1 MIRPA
6 GSGADASAALFM
18 RSLVS
23 PRAALLIV
31 SSAIPPEDWPV
42 GDGEIE
48 TNLGHALGWTC
59 EVRRDDIVLLN
70 PLGEGIVKAA
80 LPELTPDWLDNVRHD
95 GSCALYLAPLDC
107 DAGFPELTI
116 ASAAS
121 AGALASATV
130 RTAIADDA
138 GKQKPVGRNEPC
150 PCGSGKKFKHCH
162 G

>member
-6 GSGADASAALFM
+6 GSGAEASASLFM
-18 RSLVS
+18 RTLVS

-31 SSAIPPEDWPV
+31 SNAIPPEDWPA
-42 GDGEIE
+42 GESEIE
-48 TNLGHALGWTC
+48 TNLGHALGYTC
-59 EVRRDDIVLLN
+59 EVRRDDIVVLN
-70 PLGEGIVKAA
+70 PLGEGIAKAP

-95 GSCALYLAPLDC
+95 GSCAVYLAPTDS
-107 DAGFPELTI
+107 DSGFAELTI

-121 AGALASATV
+121 AGSLAAATV
-130 RTAIADDA
+130 RTAIDGDA